1 MRIVHF
7 RNAYQEDIP
16 KIIKPDK
23 AANYIREY
31 LSRHPGFYETLF
43 GIDTF
48 LSDSG
53 ITHFQGHHQLQSV
66 IDRISPRLEW
76 GDFFL
81 LGDRENG
88 FDTILFFG
96 DISPFVSPSF
106 RERVKRLPPRPQGGN
121 GNYPAPQQVPIPEP
135 DTTPAAETPL
145 ELIDSGITQA
155 INAMMGAGKQVV
167 NDVIAVQ
174 RTAQAEWLAEEG
186 IIKVTDTQTNQL
198 LTPVEVSER
207 YTSIVTFDID
217 SAEQVGADTVQ
228 EVTGYSAALLAL
240 ELAGSKGKK
249 LFTDPQGLLDEVKE
263 VVLEA
268 LKDARG
274 APEALGHLGGNH
286 AVKRLELTPDE
297 RFINRYHG
305 PDGMYYDANGKRVE
319 AEFKGYNKDS
329 NVLSTNKA
337 GNKQGSNIKN
347 RTRAETMKK
356 KQSKVNQPSNR
367 QGAEY
372 TEDEQ
377 ALWGEIFDA
386 EGRKNH
392 LAVFTNTETGQ
403 VRAFSQDKDGNLVDK
418 VLDEPIPHFN
428 DAKDIINNAFSGK
441 K

>member
-31 LSRHPGFYETLF
+31 LSRHPGFYEPLF

-48 LSDSG
+48 LSDCG
-53 ITHFQGHHQLQSV
+53 INNFQGYHQLQSV

-81 LGDRENG
+81 LGDREDG

-96 DISPFVSPSF
+96 DISPFVSPRF
-106 RERVKRLPPRPQGGN
+106 RERVKRLPPRPQGGH
-121 GNYPAPQQVPIPEP
+121 GNYPASPQVPIPEP

-167 NDVIAVQ
+167 NDVIAAQ
-174 RTAQAEWLAEEG
+174 RAAQAEWFAEQG
-186 IIKVTDTQTNQL
+186 MVKVTDTQTNQL
-198 LTPVEVSER
+198 LTPEEVSER

-217 SAEQVGADTVQ
+217 TAEQAGADTIQ

-240 ELAGSKGKK
+240 ELVGSKGKK

-263 VVLEA
+263 VALEA
-268 LKDARG
+268 LKDARS

-286 AVKRLELTPDE
+286 AVKRLELTPDK
-297 RFINRYHG
+297 RYINRTHG
-305 PDGMYYDANGKRVE
+305 PDGIFDDTQGNRVE
-319 AEFKGYNKDS
+319 VEFKGYKD
-329 NVLSTNKA
+329 NGTGLSTNKA
-337 GNKQGSNIKN
+337 GDKQGSEAKN
-347 RTRAETMKK
+347 LTRAKQMTGKK
-356 KQSKVNQPSNR
+356 DKVNQPSTR

-372 TEDEQ
+372 TDGEQ
-377 ALWGEIFDA
+377 ALWNEIKLA
-386 EGRKNH
+386 GGKKNH

-403 VRAFSQDKDGNLVDK
+403 VRAFSQDRKGNLVDK

-428 DAKDIINNAFSGK
+428 DAKAIIDSAFSGK

>member
-16 KIIKPDK
+16 LIVTPRK
-23 AANYIREY
+23 ALDYIREY
-31 LSRHPGFYETLF
+31 LSRRPGFYKTLF
-43 GIDTF
+43 GIDTL

-66 IDRISPRLEW
+66 INRISPRLEW

-106 RERVKRLPPRPQGGN
+106 RERVKRLPPRPQGGH
-121 GNYPAPQQVPIPEP
+121 GNYPASPQVAIPEL

-155 INAMMGAGKQVV
+155 INAMMGAGKQLV
-167 NDVIAVQ
+167 NDAIAAQ
-174 RTAQAEWLAEEG
+174 RSAQAEWLAEEG

-198 LTPVEVSER
+198 LTPEEVSER

-217 SAEQVGADTVQ
+217 SAEQVGADTIQQVP
-228 EVTGYSAALLAL
+228 GYSAALLAL
-240 ELAGSKGKK
+240 ELVGSKGKK

-263 VVLEA
+263 VALEA
-268 LKDARG
+268 LKDARSS
-274 APEALGHLGGNH
+274 AEALGHLGGNH
-286 AVKRLELTPDE
+286 AVKRLALTPDE

-329 NVLSTNKA
+329 KVLSTNTKEQ
-337 GNKQGSNIKN
+337 KQGSNIKN

-356 KQSKVNQPSNR
+356 KQSKVNLPSNR
-367 QGAEY
+367 QGGEY

-403 VRAFSQDKDGNLVDK
+403 VRAFSQDKNGHLVDK

-428 DAKDIINNAFSGK
+428 DAKAIINNAFSGK